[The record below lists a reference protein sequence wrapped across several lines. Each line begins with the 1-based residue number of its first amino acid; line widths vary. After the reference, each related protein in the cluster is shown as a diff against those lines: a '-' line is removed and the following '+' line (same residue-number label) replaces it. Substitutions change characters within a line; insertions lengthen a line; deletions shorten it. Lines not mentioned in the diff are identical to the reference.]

1 MGGGGEPA
9 AERQCAANHDPAVF
23 PDGGRFDLDRHPA
36 RLLTFGKG
44 VHFCLGSH
52 LARAEMQVSLS
63 VLLDR
68 LEGLRLTDP
77 ANARITHAVL
87 RGPHKLAVAFDRLR
101 TPDSVTM
108 RIRIGRE

>member
-1 MGGGGEPA
+1 
-9 AERQCAANHDPAVF
+9 
-23 PDGGRFDLDRHPA
+23 
-36 RLLTFGKG
+36 
-44 VHFCLGSH
+44 
-52 LARAEMQVSLS
+52 MQVSLS

-87 RGPHKLAVAFDRLR
+87 RGPRKLAVAFDRLR